1 MKCKIIC
8 DLLPMYID
16 DVCSDET
23 RESVEQH
30 LATCPDCRK
39 EYEKMKTEITMNKVE
54 DMDEKELME
63 RGKET
68 MTEHVKE
75 KLYRKM
81 IFGDTILNLL
91 LAICL
96 FTNGMGGMIKG
107 GNEDA
112 YVEIS
117 IVGASLWA
125 LLGADIIYWLIYF
138 VKRGTEG
145 SVIVDTICKWSIWL
159 KVVLLI
165 CAVAGAAVV
174 GFYVMLNGGKI

>member
-1 MKCKIIC
+1 MKCKIIY
-8 DLLPMYID
+8 DLLPVYID

-23 RESVEQH
+23 KELVEQH
-30 LATCPDCRK
+30 LSTCPDCRK
-39 EYEKMKTEITMNKVE
+39 EYEKMKAELTMNNVE
-54 DMDEKELME
+54 DMNEKELME

-75 KLYRKM
+75 KMYRKG

-96 FTNGMGGMIKG
+96 FTNGMSGMIKG
-107 GNEDA
+107 EIEGA
-112 YVEIS
+112 YMEIS
-117 IVGASLWA
+117 IVGAFLGT

-138 VKRGTEG
+138 VKRGAEG

-165 CAVAGAAVV
+165 CAVAGAAAV